1 VPAAGGA
8 RVALASVPSVFRC
21 GELPPGILP
30 GIPTGFAGLDAEIP
44 GGGWPVGALTEVLCD
59 TCGAGEA
66 SLLLPALRYLT
77 RAADWRGRGLLL
89 IDPPHLPYAPAL
101 AEAGIDLDLL
111 AVVRPKT
118 EEDALWAAEQAL
130 RSGAAGAVLVWARP
144 VRGTD
149 SAQRYQ
155 RLRRLQIAAAA
166 GGGLGIVLA
175 GAVLPLM
182 LQARGAASWPLGWV
196 LIGGASLCCVPL
208 SLWAALQLRTPA
220 QARQPADTTPLP
232 LRRMLPEMAGYA
244 GFGLGYIVYLTFLS
258 AWMTEQRASAGFI
271 ALVWVVLGT
280 SICLSPFVWRRVL
293 ARHASG
299 LPLAMILTC
308 IAIGSA
314 LPVVLPNGPVLLVSA
329 VVFGLSVFMAPG
341 AVTNFARQNLPP
353 ASWGRAISLFTLV
366 FAVAQT
372 AGPYGAGLVGDLSGN
387 IGVSLLAA
395 AGLLLI
401 GAALALLQRPL
412 QQPVPPA
419 R

>member
-1 VPAAGGA
+1 MTTAALQRPWLVLAGL
-8 RVALASVPSVFRC
+8 ALGVTV
-21 GELPPGILP
+21 
-30 GIPTGFAGLDAEIP
+30 TNGFARFAYG
-44 GGGWPVGALTEVLCD
+44 
-59 TCGAGEA
+59 
-66 SLLLPALRYLT
+66 LLLPAMKSEMGWTYAQAGWLNTANALGYIGGALLT
-77 RAADWRGRGLLL
+77 MLL
-89 IDPPHLPYAPAL
+89 IRRVPPTRLFAFGVVTTTLALLATGLNPAL
-101 AEAGIDLDLL
+101 GWQTGWRI
-111 AVVRPKT
+111 
-118 EEDALWAAEQAL
+118 
-130 RSGAAGAVLVWARP
+130 AAGVLGAMSFSTA
-144 VRGTD
+144 GTLAAGLFQGD
-149 SAQRYQ
+149 T
-155 RLRRLQIAAAA
+155 RRNALAIAILFGT

-175 GAVLPLM
+175 GAALPLM
-182 LQARGAASWPLGWV
+182 LQARGPASWPLGWV

-220 QARQPADTTPLP
+220 QGSQATDHTPLP

-280 SICLSPFVWRRVL
+280 CICLSPFVWRRVL

-299 LPLAMILTC
+299 LPLALILTC

-353 ASWGRAISLFTLV
+353 AAWGRAISLFTLV

-395 AGLLLI
+395 AALLLV
-401 GAALALLQRPL
+401 GAVLALLQRPL
-412 QQPVPPA
+412 KPPAPPA

>member
-1 VPAAGGA
+1 MTTAALQRPWLVLAGL
-8 RVALASVPSVFRC
+8 ALGVTV
-21 GELPPGILP
+21 
-30 GIPTGFAGLDAEIP
+30 TNGFARFAYG
-44 GGGWPVGALTEVLCD
+44 
-59 TCGAGEA
+59 
-66 SLLLPALRYLT
+66 LLLPAMKSEMGWTYAQAGWLNTANALGYIGGALLT
-77 RAADWRGRGLLL
+77 MLL
-89 IDPPHLPYAPAL
+89 IRRVPPTRLFAFGVVTTTLALLATGLNPAL
-101 AEAGIDLDLL
+101 WWQTGWRI
-111 AVVRPKT
+111 
-118 EEDALWAAEQAL
+118 
-130 RSGAAGAVLVWARP
+130 AAGVLGAMSFSTAGALAAGLFQGDTR
-144 VRGTD
+144 RNALAIAILFGT
-149 SAQRYQ
+149 
-155 RLRRLQIAAAA
+155 

-220 QARQPADTTPLP
+220 RGSQATDHTPLP

-271 ALVWVVLGT
+271 ALVWVVLGS

-299 LPLAMILTC
+299 LPLALILTC

-353 ASWGRAISLFTLV
+353 AAWGRAISLFTLV

-395 AGLLLI
+395 AALLLV
-401 GAALALLQRPL
+401 GAVLALLQRPL
-412 QQPVPPA
+412 KPPAPPA